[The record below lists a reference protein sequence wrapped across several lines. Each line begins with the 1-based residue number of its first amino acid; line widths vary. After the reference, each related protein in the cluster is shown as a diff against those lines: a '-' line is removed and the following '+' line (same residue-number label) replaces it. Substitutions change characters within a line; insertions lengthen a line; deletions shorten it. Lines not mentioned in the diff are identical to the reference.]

1 MDNAIIVNESVNF
14 EKTERVLTVKR
25 ILLKVLI
32 VAMVFVAALCLFAVF
47 GSEETLLGKIGSAVA
62 PEFQTRTSAVAYAW
76 NNPTD
81 SNKKSN
87 GGYTSCDYSS
97 ATAIV
102 KNQNATLKTGTET
115 SESWNYYS
123 RTYSGSGMSY
133 ASGGISAN
141 QKSSYS
147 ASMLFYVDI
156 YLDDAIRSAIAHG
169 QISSCSVA
177 MKVADSGGAY
187 WRDVGHF
194 YGTFFLCASATG
206 TTSAEL
212 NDMGDSEWTG
222 NTPKWA
228 SWKTFDNQVGGG
240 RVDKTSGTL
249 TITLDATMKKIR
261 YGAYLR
267 ITYDGSGT
275 SAETFLKAPTTTS
288 AFNAGTYKKPSIT
301 VKNPN
306 SSYGT
311 VTADSGYDNSFK
323 VGTKYSANYKDSG
336 DGTTIGNI
344 VAKANAGYYFSGWEI
359 SSGAIEYYKSG
370 STTITKQDQ
379 LSLTLSLPGGYALS
393 GDVVVTAHFKKIECK
408 DYETGTQIT
417 FGYDKTTGNINTISY
432 TYKQSQDGSYTG
444 VKQGPIVIDSSVK
457 GSVTDASFAFT
468 LKSGT
473 IDSSSNFAANKNGT
487 YYTGGASYKQGVP
500 PTESGSYTYTIG
512 VFKSSS
518 SSECLGYINVP
529 FRIAKK
535 SIASDGF
542 TVLTELPER
551 VYMGYAYNP
560 TAECIDIKDNANGL
574 TYRIKWDDFK
584 TPSYS
589 SNINVGQGIISL
601 TASDTS
607 NFTGSIVVYYNIVQR
622 SLDTVE
628 VVPEMAAEIQKR
640 YSLYYN
646 SYEQRPLVLQVR
658 VKATVIND
666 KGKEVEEKFT
676 LYYGVG
682 SEYVNG
688 YASKGYEALPQE
700 TNDIVSLYQIVNLDI
715 APEGGEIDVRKAYN
729 NNINVT
735 TETSRASFVISMT
748 SGNFSGSKV
757 VEFDIGALNL
767 DLTGKDRYVYDM
779 APKKDSDG
787 NEERTE
793 IFTGYTVA
801 PQEGTLVYDTTER
814 ELTFDYV
821 LVTVEGLPCLI
832 YDYGI
837 KMYSTNT
844 KTLTFYIRRD
854 GTVALSADKLD
865 ELDAT
870 DSGSTYSITKYSDNI
885 NVARDEQGNVLK
897 KAIAE
902 VKALGS
908 NITGKLETAF
918 AIMPKDLKEAQ
929 ARFGNTITETYTG
942 ARIEPSNKVNVKVN
956 TIGSEFTIK
965 LNEDFEVTFGDN
977 IDATTGGN
985 IYVNGIGNYTG
996 TIENNQSYTVGSKK
1010 ITTGGQF
1017 FIVAIDASKGTIT
1030 RLSDEEYA
1038 LGSQINPRPAQIILT
1053 VNGKEYKLE
1062 AGRDFSVVEGS
1073 GTNTDVGE
1081 GNYISVM
1088 FAGYNPKSDEKGMI
1102 NETYGSLGNFYTS
1115 TALKAYFTIVQR
1127 NIGSIK
1133 DANGAEYFASW
1144 AAAKYRDSVTYDGTQ
1159 KTGLTIVANQ
1169 SKKEDNTLYIQDSIA
1184 TATGTK
1190 TKVLKFGDSKAVAGT
1205 DYIFEEV
1212 YGRNIDAGINA
1223 GTLTVTGVNN
1233 YTGTLV
1239 IPFTIYA
1246 RDLTDNVYITVK
1258 HSGNGTAEYDTAA
1271 DGYKFTGSQ
1280 IMPTVTDVNDDGLK
1294 GGSPKLIEGTD
1305 FAIVYGGSE
1314 EDTSMN
1320 YYVKTGGVIKIE
1332 GKGNYT
1338 GVYECLFDI
1347 VPISQTIEFKNPY
1360 TDTANSTLKLET
1372 IATKDA
1378 GYGFY
1383 ADYEIA
1389 SDGKG
1394 NTKIRLE
1401 ATTDAIYPS
1410 ARRVTFVA
1418 VKTNGGTSEICDIT
1432 YESCEIVI
1440 DQKEKSLSKT
1450 VAWLTVKGSSY
1461 GIIRIYAEQY
1471 DSSVLAGMD
1480 KSEDPYKVGEESY
1493 YNYGNY
1499 LNHNYSESN
1508 DSLYAV
1514 YAKKTDSM
1522 GNTDSLEFTYG
1533 NNDEKFFPKLDSYK
1547 NNSAFIS
1554 TCTIADESILSLVDT
1569 FNGSF
1574 VTLRINGAGTT
1585 TLTVSHNGFV
1595 NKSNEADAYVAF
1607 AETRNVTINKRKL
1620 TIGFEPLTIE
1630 YGVNP
1635 AGADY
1640 LFTYTYT
1647 TECDGDSYKGLQYGN
1662 RTDDPQEI
1670 IASGLSVTYNKNVHK
1685 AKGYYDLKVIV
1696 SNSPTVGRLY
1706 NNYDISYGGNVLT
1719 VVPAT
1724 LIVNATNTNQ
1734 VGQLVKTYGDDNP
1747 KDYRFS
1753 YSGFVYDEN
1762 DNVITTTPT
1771 IDYSGKK
1778 DGFDKVDVSTPCGS
1792 YNVRIYGGE
1801 ADNYIL
1807 VYATPNL
1814 LVDKASV
1821 TITVAEKT
1829 ISYTGENF
1837 AANTPIISGCTAEGC
1852 TVPLGADDERKI
1864 EIRYY
1869 QLGSSQALPGSPA
1882 AAGSYNVKVK
1892 FTATDKDN
1900 YKTTT
1905 VTIEN
1910 AITIEKVEPVV
1921 TYTKR
1926 QIEYSEQGIPLAE
1939 LMADISGIPTGS
1951 SPMNRSAEKYL
1962 IAKNGEAPEGCLEDE
1977 TYTEYFTKLSS
1988 TDNNVLGKGWYD
2000 IIVVYEANGSDNYK
2014 GCVKR
2019 FDKVIEITSGL
2030 AKITMK
2036 ESISEEYSGKK
2047 VALKLTND
2055 DDSDFSITF
2064 TDPRTNVTTQL
2075 DASHAFIEYYVDGA
2089 FTTTAP
2095 VNAGTY
2101 QVRVTYVPAS
2111 TEEVARTEAIFAN
2124 AITIEKYDLKE
2135 HNGIS
2140 LSLVGDLVAGY
2151 HTYYYDGK
2159 GHTLGK
2165 DEIIVNGI
2173 EGGSTPTGELAVIYV
2188 DENGNK
2194 FNSPVNVGWY
2204 KVVVSYES
2212 HGADNYTC
2220 SGTITMVNGN
2230 ESEQIL
2236 RIEAVAVGI
2245 TALSLSSSYD
2255 YTGKSFTFGASC
2267 SGVTVDGV
2275 TEVPTGT
2282 LTYEYFKEGGD
2293 GWTSEAPVKAGTY
2306 DVRVIYNPVKGDNYA
2321 KTTSGVFSKAITINA
2336 VQPIITISSVRFDY
2350 GDTNIGASY
2359 VIKGAQFD
2367 ADGPTKEI
2375 GTVAT
2380 LTIQYSK
2387 RLTSQS
2393 GSTYYDWQEDV
2404 PSDSGKYSVRITF
2417 TALMGS
2423 DYLDVIAT
2431 QYDCVI
2437 ISNVAPTLLVENKV
2451 VDYDGNRHQI
2461 DPAQVLNGQIIY
2473 LPYAQAEDKMYGYY
2487 GTVSY
2492 EYRKSGT
2499 TVWTSS
2505 APQNAGVYDVRVKY
2519 NENTSKDIFTSTSV
2533 VITGGLTINKLVI
2546 NVAPVYGQGKIYDG
2560 KATVGSD
2567 LAYVYSY
2574 KTADGNI
2581 EYVYSNVVDNA
2592 TGDRI
2597 DVSRATYVASNGE
2610 VYTVWTDTD
2619 SKFIAWRDYIEVA
2632 VEFIAGEFEADG
2644 HVVNVNYEAIGETSG
2659 EAVIMH
2665 EGSAYIIDLDND
2677 FAYRRKADTSY
2688 NVTEQSGYFFSVVDA
2703 YGRVRVIKIDEG
2715 KLSDV
2720 GRGNITDT
2728 VGSTTTSYSINLAT
2742 LDATANGESFKIY
2755 KLAYKIECK
2764 TDSGVSTY
2772 YDVDPSHLIM
2782 TANPQFAYYKTS
2794 TGKSFLIDLDSYVAQ
2809 DAYEITVKNARATY
2823 NDEVYEFTPSDLVTG
2838 EYYANAYIGNIA
2850 LGEHSAT
2857 VDMVNRHARISLT
2870 DTVEYDADTDNYLM
2884 VKERLTFGTG
2894 DLESAGRNGLYKLD
2908 MGYAV
2913 YYIEFTDDGIV
2924 ARNSENKAE
2933 FDTFA
2938 KTITRTEN
2946 GASVVIGDVDKAEFT
2961 YNRMHTVRLGGKN
2974 VEVKADFIKLFDVDC
2989 TVSAPE
2995 LIKGNEW
3002 SGTLSINATQA
3013 GEYDIASGTL
3023 TAGANYEIAF
3033 SKGGIQYY
3041 IDKASLTVEFIYDDN
3056 SVYNGEEKFIY
3067 YDIKG
3072 LIGYD
3077 DVSVT
3082 AQYQGERRE
3091 VSEAGYKL
3099 VIEIDSANYVLVNGE
3114 SKWCSIEPAQMPEIV
3129 FVPATGI
3136 VYDGKEHKLAL
3147 TDLPSGVTVTYDG
3160 KENAPSF
3167 VNPGTYVVTAVVS
3180 RANYNDAEI
3189 ELSLTIN
3196 KCPFDIKPDE
3206 VPGTLTYGDPL
3217 PVLTADTTLGKIQL
3231 DAGQIL
3237 DPSITTYTWTFVPND
3252 TDFYTFYEGNAENGN
3267 VIRGTIELYVQKAK
3281 AKIVINE
3288 NLVQTENN
3296 RKTLIA
3302 YINDLSQEE
3311 YDNIVVEYV
3320 GADGTRYAQMPKDVG
3335 QYTVIVTYGG
3345 NEYYD
3350 ETVYTAT
3357 LTIKDEDNFE
3367 WLIYVGIGLL
3377 TLALA
3382 STVFFLFRKKS

>member
-32 VAMVFVAALCLFAVF
+32 VAIVFVATLCLFAVF
-47 GSEETLLGKIGSAVA
+47 GSGETLLGKIGSAVA

-76 NNPTD
+76 TNPTD
-81 SNKKSN
+81 SDKASN
-87 GGYTSCDYSS
+87 SGYTCVDYLSTTSRVSGNTAQNTTLLPGTGSGS
-97 ATAIV
+97 A
-102 KNQNATLKTGTET
+102 
-115 SESWNYYS
+115 WNIYY
-123 RTYSGSGMSY
+123 RTYSGSGMTY
-133 ASGGISAN
+133 ADSGISAN
-141 QKSSYS
+141 QKAAYS
-147 ASMLFYVDI
+147 ASILFYVDI

-169 QISSCSVA
+169 QISSCSVKL
-177 MKVADSGGAY
+177 KVSGAGSNHAT
-187 WRDVGHF
+187 VKGNF
-194 YGTFFLCASATG
+194 YGTFFLCASTTG
-206 TTSAEL
+206 TASADIA
-212 NDMGDSEWTG
+212 DMGSNGWEDHTSFSG
-222 NTPKWA
+222 N
-228 SWKTFDNQVGGG
+228 VG
-240 RVDKTSGTL
+240 STL
-249 TITLDATMKKIR
+249 GYKRYDRESALLSITLDATMKKIR
-261 YGAYLR
+261 YGMYGR
-267 ITYDGSGT
+267 ITT
-275 SAETFLKAPTTTS
+275 EKTTFSSMDSYLPAPTVTS
-288 AFNAGTYKKPSIT
+288 AFNAGTYKNPSIK
-301 VKNPN
+301 VNNPD

-311 VTADSGYDNSFK
+311 VTASSGYDNSFT

-336 DGTTIGNI
+336 SGTTIGNI
-344 VAKANAGYYFSGWEI
+344 VAKANPGYYFSGWEI

-379 LSLTLSLPGGYALS
+379 LSLTLSLPGGYALN
-393 GDVVVTAHFKKIECK
+393 GDVVVIAHFKKIECN
-408 DYETGTQIT
+408 DYETGTEIT
-417 FGYDKTTGNINTISY
+417 FSYDTTGSINTISY
-432 TYKQSQDGSYTG
+432 TYKQAQDGSYAG
-444 VKQGPIVIDSSVK
+444 VKQGPIVKDSSVT
-457 GSVTDASFAFT
+457 GSVTDSSFAFT

-473 IDSSSNFAANKNGT
+473 IDSSSNFTANKNGT
-487 YYTGGASYKQGVP
+487 YYTGGTSYKKGVP
-500 PTESGSYTYTIG
+500 PTEAGSYTYTIG

-529 FRIAKK
+529 FLIAKK
-535 SIASDGF
+535 AIATEGF
-542 TVLTELPER
+542 TIPKLPER
-551 VYMGYAYNP
+551 VYMGYAYTP
-560 TAECIDIKDNANGL
+560 TAEYIDIKDNANGL
-574 TYRIKWDDFK
+574 IYRIKWSDFG
-584 TPSYS
+584 TPAYAN
-589 SNINVGQGIISL
+589 NINVGQGNVTL

-607 NFTGSIVVYYNIVQR
+607 NFTGSIVVLYNIVQR

-628 VVPEMAAEIQKR
+628 VVPEMAAEIQER

-646 SYEQRPLVLQVR
+646 SYEQRPRVLQVR
-658 VKATVIND
+658 VKATVTND
-666 KGKEVEEKFT
+666 KGNEVEETFI
-676 LYYGVG
+676 LYYGQG
-682 SEYVNG
+682 SEYANG

-700 TNDIVSLYQIVNLDI
+700 TKDNSVKVSLYKIVNLDI
-715 APEGGEIDVRKAYN
+715 KPEGGEIDVQKAYD

-748 SGNFSGSKV
+748 SGNFSGSMV

-779 APKKDSDG
+779 APEKDSDG
-787 NEERTE
+787 NEKRTE

-801 PQEGTLVYDTTER
+801 PQSGTLVYDTTKR
-814 ELTFDYV
+814 ELEFDYV
-821 LVTVEGLPCLI
+821 LVTVEGLSCLI
-832 YDYGI
+832 YNDGLGYVT
-837 KMYSTNT
+837 YTN
-844 KTLTFYIRRD
+844 TLTFYIRRD
-854 GTVALSADKLD
+854 GTDALSAKDLKD
-865 ELDAT
+865 LDAT
-870 DSGSTYSITKYSDNI
+870 NSGSTYSITDYSNNI

-897 KAIAE
+897 KAIAK
-902 VKALGS
+902 VKAEGS
-908 NITGKLETAF
+908 NIIGTLETAF

-929 ARFGNTITETYTG
+929 ARFGNVITETYTG
-942 ARIEPSNKVNVKVN
+942 APIEPTSKVNVKVN
-956 TIGSEFTIK
+956 TIGSEFAIK

-977 IDATTGGN
+977 IDATTGGK
-985 IYVNGIGNYTG
+985 IYVKGIGNYTG
-996 TIENNQSYTVGSKK
+996 TIENNQSYTVESKT

-1017 FIVAIDASKGTIT
+1017 FITAIDASKGEIT

-1038 LGSQINPRPAQIILT
+1038 LGSQINPSPSKITLT
-1053 VNGKEYKLE
+1053 VNGKEYELV

-1073 GTNTDVGE
+1073 GTNTDAGE
-1081 GNYISVM
+1081 DNYISVM
-1088 FAGYNPKSDEKGMI
+1088 FAGYDPDSDNKGKI

-1115 TALKAYFTIVQR
+1115 TKLQAYFTIVPR
-1127 NIGSIK
+1127 DIGSIK

-1144 AAAKYRDSVTYDGTQ
+1144 AAAKYRDSVTYDGTP
-1159 KTGLTIVANQ
+1159 KTELTIVANQ
-1169 SKKEDNTLYIQDSIA
+1169 RTKTDNTLYIQDSIV

-1190 TKVLKFGDSKAVAGT
+1190 NKELKFGDSADVTGT
-1205 DYIFEEV
+1205 DYIFEAK
-1212 YGRNIDAGINA
+1212 YGTNIDAGINA

-1233 YTGTLV
+1233 YTGNLE

-1246 RDLTDNVYITVK
+1246 RDLEDNVYITVK
-1258 HSGNGTAEYDTAA
+1258 HVGSDTAKS
-1271 DGYKFTGSQ
+1271 DTEGNGYKFTGSQ
-1280 IMPTVTDVNDDGLK
+1280 IMPTVDSVTDDGLK
-1294 GGSPKLIEGTD
+1294 GGSSTLEEGKD
-1305 FAIVYGGSE
+1305 FVIVYGGSD

-1338 GVYECLFDI
+1338 GVYECLFNI
-1347 VPISQTIEFKNPY
+1347 VPISQTIEFKDPI
-1360 TDTANSTLKLET
+1360 TDTENSTLKLET

-1418 VKTNGGTSEICDIT
+1418 VKTNGSTSEICDIT
-1432 YESCEIVI
+1432 YESCEIVP
-1440 DQKEKSLSKT
+1440 DATGAHSLSKT

-1461 GIIRIYAEQY
+1461 GIIRIYVEQY
-1471 DSSVLAGMD
+1471 DSSVLEGAD
-1480 KSEDPYKVGEESY
+1480 KSEDPYKVGGESY

-1499 LNHNYSESN
+1499 ANYNYSSA

-1554 TCTIADESILSLVDT
+1554 TCTVKDESILSFVDS

-1585 TLTVSHNGFV
+1585 TITVSHNGFV

-1607 AETRNVTINKRKL
+1607 SETRDVTVNKRKL

-1630 YGVNP
+1630 YGINP
-1635 AGADY
+1635 VGEDY

-1647 TECDGDSYKGLQYGN
+1647 TEGDGDNYKGLQYGN
-1662 RTDDPQEI
+1662 RTDDPKEI
-1670 IASGLSVTYNKNVHK
+1670 ITSGLAVTYNASSCKTV
-1685 AKGYYDLKVIV
+1685 GTYTLGV
-1696 SNSPTVGRLY
+1696 SVSSSPTVGTLY
-1706 NNYDISYGGNVLT
+1706 NNYDISYGENILT

-1734 VGQLVKTYGDDNP
+1734 VGQLVKTYGDPNP
-1747 KDYRFS
+1747 TDYRFS
-1753 YSGFVYDEN
+1753 YSGFVYGEN
-1762 DNVITTTPT
+1762 DTVIKVTPT
-1771 IDYSGKK
+1771 IDYSGKEE
-1778 DGFDKVDVSTPCGS
+1778 GFDEVTNSTPYGS

-1807 VYATPNL
+1807 VYDTPNL
-1814 LVDKASV
+1814 LVNKASV
-1821 TITVAEKT
+1821 TITVTEKT

-1852 TVPLGADDERKI
+1852 TVPLGADDESKI
-1864 EIRYY
+1864 EIHYY
-1869 QLGSSQALPGSPA
+1869 QPGSSQALPGSPA

-1892 FTATDKDN
+1892 FTATDGDN

-1910 AITIEKVEPVV
+1910 AITIDKVEPVV
-1921 TYTKR
+1921 TYTMR

-1962 IAKNGEAPEGCLEDE
+1962 IAKNGEAPEGCLEDK
-1977 TYTEYFTKLSS
+1977 TYTTYFTELSS
-1988 TDNNVLGKGWYD
+1988 TDNNVLSKGWYD

-2036 ESISEEYSGKK
+2036 GSISVKYSGKP
-2047 VALKLTND
+2047 VELSLT
-2055 DDSDFSITF
+2055 SDFSFTF
-2064 TDPRTNVTTQL
+2064 TDPRTNVTTSL
-2075 DASHAFIEYYVDGA
+2075 DPSNAFIEYYVDGA
-2089 FTTTAP
+2089 FTATAP

-2124 AITIEKYDLKE
+2124 AITIEKYDLKD
-2135 HNGIS
+2135 NIK
-2140 LSLVGDLVAGY
+2140 LSLGGNATAVGY
-2151 HTYYYDGK
+2151 HTYPYDGK
-2159 GHTLGK
+2159 GHTLGT

-2173 EGGSTPTGELAVIYV
+2173 EGGSTPTGALAVIYV

-2204 KVVVSYES
+2204 KAVVSYES

-2220 SGTITMVNGN
+2220 SGTITMQNGN
-2230 ESEQIL
+2230 ENSPELIL
-2236 RIEAVAVGI
+2236 QIEAVTVDI
-2245 TALSLSSSYD
+2245 TALSESSSYD

-2282 LTYEYFKEGGD
+2282 LTYEYFKKGGD

-2306 DVRVIYNPVKGDNYA
+2306 DVRVIYTPVTGDNYA
-2321 KTTSGVFSKAITINA
+2321 TTTSDVFSEAITINA

-2387 RLTSQS
+2387 RLTSES

-2417 TALMGS
+2417 TPSEGS
-2423 DYLDVIAT
+2423 DYLGVIAT
-2431 QYDCVI
+2431 QYDCII

-2461 DPAQVLNGQIIY
+2461 DPAQVLNGQMIY

-2574 KTADGNI
+2574 ETADGNI
-2581 EYVYSNVVDNA
+2581 EYVYSTVVDDA

-2597 DVSRATYVASNGE
+2597 DVSRATYVAANGE

-2644 HVVNVNYEAIGETSG
+2644 HIVNVNYEAIGETSG

-2703 YGRVRVIKIDEG
+2703 YGRVRVIKIDES

-2742 LDATANGESFKIY
+2742 LVATANGESFKIY
-2755 KLAYKIECK
+2755 KLAYKIECQ

-2782 TANPQFAYYKTS
+2782 TADPQFAYYKTS
-2794 TGKSFLIDLDSYVAQ
+2794 VGKSFLIDLDSYVAQ
-2809 DAYEITVKNARATY
+2809 DAYEITIKNARATY
-2823 NDEVYEFTPSDLVTG
+2823 NDEVYEFSPSDLVTG

-2870 DTVEYDADTDNYLM
+2870 DTVEYDVDADNYLM
-2884 VKERLTFGTG
+2884 VKENITFVMS

-2913 YYIEFTDDGIV
+2913 YYIEFTDDGII

-2946 GASVVIGDVDKAEFT
+2946 GASVVIGNVDKTEFA
-2961 YNRMHTVRLGGKN
+2961 YNRMHTVRSGGKN

-3013 GEYDIASGTL
+3013 GEYDVASGTL
-3023 TAGANYEIAF
+3023 TAGSNYEVVF

-3082 AQYQGERRE
+3082 AQYQGERRD
-3091 VSEAGYKL
+3091 VSETGYKL

-3180 RANYNDAEI
+3180 RANYKDAEI

-3302 YINDLSQEE
+3302 YVNDLSQEE